1 MFIQYVTGCFVALSM
16 TQCVRRPR
24 NKCNRGERCEN
35 ACIFIAEPKGIVHV
49 QIRGDKAYNV
59 MPDSVPAS
67 VVYNA
72 KKRGPKGLFFFVFRL
87 NYSFTQRT
95 EYSLETLYVMRL
107 GALL

>member
-24 NKCNRGERCEN
+24 NKSNQGERCEN
-35 ACIFIAEPKGIVHV
+35 TCIFIAEPKGFVLV
-49 QIRGDKAYNV
+49 QIWGDKAYDV

-72 KKRGPKGLFFFVFRL
+72 KKRGPKGLFFSSFV
-87 NYSFTQRT
+87 
-95 EYSLETLYVMRL
+95 
-107 GALL
+107 